1 MALKT
6 LHNETEFGVG
16 DRIKVHQKIKEGEKE
31 RTQIFEGMVIAL
43 KNRQEGKTVTIR
55 RIGVG
60 NIGIE
65 RIFPLTSPLLEKIEV
80 VKRGTMGVRHA
91 KLYFTREK
99 SPREI
104 AEIYARTQ
112 SREETQKEIKKPSK
126 KKAKNARKKS

>member
-1 MALKT
+1 MGLKT
-6 LHNETEFGVG
+6 LHNKTEFGVG

-43 KNRQEGKTVTIR
+43 KNRQEGKTVTLR
-55 RIGVG
+55 RIGAG

-80 VKRGTMGVRHA
+80 VKRGTSGIRHA

-99 SPREI
+99 SSREI
-104 AEIYARTQ
+104 AEIYARAQ

-126 KKAKNARKKS
+126 KKAKHARRQK